1 MLLSYSLSRE
11 AGTPLYEQLYS
22 AIKADILCG
31 RLAGGERLPSKRAL
45 SGHLNISKITVETAY
60 NQLLAEGYIS
70 SRERSGYYVASIQL
84 AQPPASGAPQARAA
98 EPPEPQAAPGAAASL
113 FPFSVWAR
121 LMRSVILDTQQNLL
135 QRVPSAGLFALRKAI
150 ADEFMRQRGVF
161 VSPEQILIG
170 AGTEYFYSLLI
181 QFLGHGRR
189 YALEALGHRKIAHVY
204 QANAAGLVPIGMDDD
219 GIMVESLEAS
229 GASVVHISPSH
240 HFPTGV
246 VMPISRRQ
254 ALMAWM
260 AEKPDRFIIEDD
272 YDSEYRFSG
281 RIIPTMQ
288 SMDYLGRV
296 IYMNTFS
303 QTITPALRISYMI
316 LSKELLPL
324 WQQKMGFYSCCVP
337 SFEQLTLTR
346 FLDEGYFDKHLS
358 RMKKHY
364 RAQRDKLLALVAQPE
379 FARHFTALR
388 ADAGLHFVL
397 RIRTA
402 LSDSQLAPLLRSAG
416 LQAPFLS
423 SYYVGPPAPEAHGCV
438 VVNYAE
444 LDADSFGAAL
454 QKLADML

>member
-11 AGTPLYEQLYS
+11 AGTPLYEQLYA
-22 AIKADILCG
+22 AIKADILSG
-31 RLAGGERLPSKRAL
+31 RLTGGERLPSKRAL

-60 NQLLAEGYIS
+60 SQLLAEGYIS
-70 SRERSGYYVASIQL
+70 SRERSGYYVSQIRL
-84 AQPPASGAPQARAA
+84 AEPCLTGAPAA
-98 EPPEPQAAPGAAASL
+98 SPVPDEPAAAPGAAASL

-121 LMRSVILDTQQNLL
+121 LMRGVILDTQQNLL
-135 QRVPSAGLFALRKAI
+135 QRVPNAGLFALRKAI

-161 VSPEQILIG
+161 VSPEQILVG

-181 QFLGHGRR
+181 QFLGHDRR
-189 YALEALGHRKIAHVY
+189 YALEALGHRKIARVY
-204 QANAAGLVPIGMDDD
+204 QANAAALVPIEMDEN
-219 GIMVESLEAS
+219 GVVPEALEKS

-260 AEKPDRFIIEDD
+260 AGQPDRYIIEDD

-316 LSKELLPL
+316 LSKQLLPL
-324 WQQKMGFYSCCVP
+324 WQRKMGFYSCCVP

-364 RAQRDKLLALVAQPE
+364 RQQRDRLLSVVARPE

-388 ADAGLHFVL
+388 ADTGLHFVL
-397 RIRTA
+397 QIHTS
-402 LSDSQLAPLLRSAG
+402 LSDAALAPLVTSAG
-416 LQAPFLS
+416 LQTPLLS
-423 SYYVGPPAPEAHGCV
+423 SYYVGSPAPSARGCV

-444 LDADSFGAAL
+444 LDVDTFGRALQTLAAL
-454 QKLADML
+454 L